1 MEKRDFKDA
10 EVYLLRYQQCM
21 TRSMALI
28 RLYFIGV
35 IKNLGQEVGR
45 RLADQVR
52 VFVHRSVSAFAVSD
66 SS

>member
-28 RLYFIGV
+28 RLYFVGV

-45 RLADQVR
+45 RLADKVR
-52 VFVHRSVSAFAVSD
+52 AFIH
-66 SS
+66 